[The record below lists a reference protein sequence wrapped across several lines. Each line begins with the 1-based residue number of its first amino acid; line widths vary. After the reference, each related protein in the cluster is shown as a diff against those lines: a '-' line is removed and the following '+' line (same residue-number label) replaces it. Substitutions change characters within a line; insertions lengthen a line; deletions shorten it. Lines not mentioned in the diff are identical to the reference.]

1 MTWRRNGTEPPRR
14 EAAKIAPFASFSG
27 ADATRQLV
35 AHGVDAVCV
44 ATPDDRHFEAAKLAL
59 AAGKHVLIENVP
71 AGVCSHCGAR
81 YFAANVLKTIEE
93 SVRGRRKAEREI
105 TVPVYSF

>member
-1 MTWRRNGTEPPRR
+1 MTFWDGEKCEHCNHEIVGKQVTLHR
-14 EAAKIAPFASFSG
+14 
-27 ADATRQLV
+27 LV
-35 AHGVDAVCV
+35 
-44 ATPDDRHFEAAKLAL
+44 K
-59 AAGKHVLIENVP
+59 GKHVLIENVP

-105 TVPVYSF
+105 TVPVYSY